1 MTSACKGLVA
11 FVSHRMTVQCLTCL
25 LSALFLLGV
34 ISMVSNFSFIGRSC
48 PKTYIHF
55 FKWKRNIVE
64 ILKQLLNLSKFSI
77 VDTSGEVK
85 ILQVDLS

>member
-1 MTSACKGLVA
+1 
-11 FVSHRMTVQCLTCL
+11 
-25 LSALFLLGV
+25 
-34 ISMVSNFSFIGRSC
+34 MVSNFSFIGRSC
-48 PKTYIHF
+48 PKTYINF

>member
-1 MTSACKGLVA
+1 
-11 FVSHRMTVQCLTCL
+11 
-25 LSALFLLGV
+25 
-34 ISMVSNFSFIGRSC
+34 MVSNFSFIGRSC

-77 VDTSGEVK
+77 VDTGEVK